1 LLQLR
6 AAWSLG
12 YDDKIKIQCFA
23 ELAGNRKLPISFIQR
38 LSTGLFLTILVAGQP
53 SRGQEAGGYLEAESL
68 VRAGQ
73 FEQGIKLLEPIL
85 RTEPRNLKARNLLGI
100 ALTQQG
106 DLAAANREFSRAVEI
121 DPGFYPALQNLAANE
136 FALKDFAKSERHF
149 LQAAKLAP
157 DSPAINSFL
166 GKLAFKRGD
175 FAAAVPRLEEASSLF
190 DREPALAVALV
201 QSYFETDKGREALA
215 TLAKIAPQKTPAR
228 AQFQLALVLARHDRF
243 AEATPY
249 FEAIRSQFPSSYD
262 AGFNLAICYVETKQ
276 FSKAIQVLLSLQ
288 SSGRKTAELDNL
300 LAEAYQGDYQ
310 LQPAIDALR
319 EATRL
324 APDDEDN
331 YIDLVALCID
341 HDSLDLAMEV
351 LDVGLHYRPE
361 SDRLIFQ
368 RGILQA
374 MKNRFDLA
382 EQDFQLASR
391 LAPEKNLSYAG
402 LGVTYMQTGNLPEAI
417 RTLGER
423 VAQKPD
429 DATLRYLLGDALIRS
444 GVNPGD
450 PAFDEAKSTLE
461 RSVAINAAFAPARV
475 DLAKLYLR
483 ENRTNEAVDLLEKAR
498 ALDPEDKGVY
508 SQLAVAYRRQGK
520 ADLAAATLTALA
532 KLNESARARD
542 SHARTR
548 LVKQDSDTGTTP

>member
-1 LLQLR
+1 MSTRL
-6 AAWSLG
+6 
-12 YDDKIKIQCFA
+12 IQC
-23 ELAGNRKLPISFIQR
+23 
-38 LSTGLFLTILVAGQP
+38 LSVGLLLTFLLSGQP
-53 SRGQEAGGYLEAESL
+53 SRGQAADAYTKAETL
-68 VRAGQ
+68 IRLGQ
-73 FEQGIKLLEPIL
+73 SEQGIAVLQPIL
-85 RTEPRNLKARNLLGI
+85 RAEPRNLKARNLLGI

-106 DLAAANREFSRAVEI
+106 DLPAANREFGLALQI
-121 DPGFYPALQNLAANE
+121 DPRFYPALQNLAANE
-136 FALKDFAKSERHF
+136 FTLKDFTVSEHHF
-149 LQAAKLAP
+149 LQVDKLAP
-157 DSPAINSFL
+157 NNPAVNSFL

-175 FAAAVPRLEEASSLF
+175 FAAAVPRLQTAMPLF
-190 DREPALAVALV
+190 DQEPALAVALV
-201 QSYFETDKGREALA
+201 QSYFEIGKDSDALDM
-215 TLAKIAPQKTPAR
+215 LEKIDSQKTPAR
-228 AQFQLALVLARHDRF
+228 AQFQLALVLAQHGHF
-243 AEATPY
+243 AKATPY
-249 FEAIRSQFPSSYD
+249 FRAVQSQFPGSYD
-262 AGFNLAICYVETKQ
+262 VGFNLAVCYVETRQ
-276 FSKAIQVLLSLQ
+276 FSKAISILSELKA
-288 SSGRKTAELDNL
+288 SGHVSAELDNL
-300 LAEAYQGDYQ
+300 LAEAYQADNQ
-310 LQPAIDALR
+310 LQPAIEALR

-341 HDSLDLAMEV
+341 HDSYDLAMEV

-368 RGILQA
+368 RGILHA

-450 PAFDEAKSTLE
+450 TTFDQAKSTLE
-461 RSVAINAAFAPARV
+461 RSIAINSAFAPARV

-483 ENRTNEAVDLLEKAR
+483 ENRTDEAVGLLEKAR
-498 ALDPEDKGVY
+498 TLDPEDKSVY

-520 ADLAAATLTALA
+520 TDLSASALTTLA
-532 KLNESARARD
+532 KLNEAARARD

-548 LVKQDSDTGTTP
+548 LVKQGPDTSVTP

>member
-1 LLQLR
+1 LRQLR
-6 AAWSLG
+6 AARSRRD
-12 YDDKIKIQCFA
+12 DDKIRIQYLA
-23 ELAGNRKLPISFIQR
+23 QLAGNKKLPTSLIHR
-38 LSTGLFLTILVAGQP
+38 LSAGVLLTILVTGHP
-53 SRGQEAGGYLEAESL
+53 CRGQGAGGYTEAESL
-68 VRAGQ
+68 VREGQ
-73 FEQGIKLLEPIL
+73 VEQGIKLLKPIL
-85 RTEPRNLKARNLLGI
+85 QTEPRNLKARNLLGI

-106 DLAAANREFSRAVEI
+106 ELAAANREFSRAVQI
-121 DPGFYPALQNLAANE
+121 DPRFYPALQNLAANE
-136 FALKDFAKSERHF
+136 FALKDFAASERHF
-149 LQAAKLAP
+149 LQAVKLAP

-166 GKLAFKRGD
+166 GKLVFKRGD
-175 FAAAVPRLEEASSLF
+175 FAAAVPRLEKATSLF

-201 QSYFETDKGREALA
+201 QSYFETDKVPDALRV
-215 TLAKIAPQKTPAR
+215 LAKIEPQKTPVR

-249 FEAIRSQFPSSYD
+249 FEAIQSQFPSSYD
-262 AGFNLAICYVETKQ
+262 ASFNLAVCYVETKQ
-276 FSKAIQVLLSLQ
+276 FPKAIQVLLLLK
-288 SSGRKTAELDNL
+288 SSGRKTAEVDNL
-300 LAEAYQGDYQ
+300 LAEAYQADHQ

-324 APDDEDN
+324 APDDEDS

-368 RGILQA
+368 RGIVHA
-374 MKNRFDLA
+374 MKNKFDLA

-423 VAQKPD
+423 VVQKPD

-450 PAFDEAKSTLE
+450 AAFDKAKSTLE
-461 RSVAINAAFAPARV
+461 RSVAINSGFAPARV

-498 ALDPEDKGVY
+498 GLDPEDKAVY

-520 ADLAAATLTALA
+520 AELSAATLATLA
-532 KLNESARARD
+532 KLNESARVRD

-548 LVKQDSDTGTTP
+548 LVKQDPDTGTTP